1 MYELYARKDYQKVQS
16 LYAGLEHMLHR
27 VVAMLV
33 LMGVVAITL
42 IYPLILADNNLGA
55 VEIRAIPHRK
65 SARYRQVRY
74 DKTMDKQMTISAFS
88 DELAQVRTKKII
100 VGGAHHERFVFT

>member
-1 MYELYARKDYQKVQS
+1 MYEPYARKDYQKVLS

-27 VVAMLV
+27 VAMLM

-55 VEIRAIPHRK
+55 AEIRAIPHRK
-65 SARYRQVRY
+65 KCQIPPSV
-74 DKTMDKQMTISAFS
+74 I
-88 DELAQVRTKKII
+88 
-100 VGGAHHERFVFT
+100 